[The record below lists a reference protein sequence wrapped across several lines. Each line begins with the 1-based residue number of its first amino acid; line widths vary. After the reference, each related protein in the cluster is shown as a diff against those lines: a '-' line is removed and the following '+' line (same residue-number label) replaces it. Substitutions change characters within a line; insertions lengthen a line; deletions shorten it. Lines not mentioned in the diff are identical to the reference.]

1 MSDKGLA
8 SAAIDYYAALQR
20 IKRANGGYENV
31 ELDYELKVIVAK
43 LSSYGV
49 NVEDITRS

>member
-1 MSDKGLA
+1 MSDKELV

-20 IKRANGGYENV
+20 IKKANGNQENA

-49 NVEDITRS
+49 NVEDITR